1 MIKKV
6 IEIDVDELQALGG
19 LNNLNKAVQETDKQ
33 TASLKTQIREATME
47 LIKAQ
52 EEFGD
57 YSAAALDAAK
67 KVALLKD
74 KVQEAKETSDLY
86 DPGKRFQVATNA
98 IAAGANALQGYQ
110 AALGLVGVEGEGAQE
125 ALLKV
130 QSAMALSQSLSVIAD
145 SGKEFRRLAA
155 EAQKFTIVQKAITA
169 GQWLWNAAQ
178 AANPIGAIV
187 AAVVA
192 LIAAGVALTKY
203 FMDNAEAAKINAA
216 AVEKNKVAL
225 ESQTKT
231 LERNSE
237 QFEKK
242 QKQELAMAKASGA
255 SAEAIRKLE
264 LKLIDEKI
272 AYEKSQRAIA
282 ENTYQKNLNT
292 LASLKAAGAD
302 EEVIKKQQETANESI
317 KQYNKQNQDV
327 RKALDEKKDIQDRHL
342 VEIKTA
348 EVSSAKETAQKRKE
362 QQDKAR
368 QELKDQ
374 QKKDL
379 EEIKKIQQEAVKA
392 NDDVV
397 LSEREKELND
407 NKIKNDAKLA
417 LLRKY
422 GKDTNELE
430 IQIAN
435 EKNDIENKYAEAERA
450 KKKEKQE
457 KDAKDKEEFLAQ
469 FREKEKEYADLQT
482 EAEVEALRSKN
493 EKLLEEQLA
502 ADLLKAEAMGATEEQ
517 LATIRNNYQLRKE
530 ESDTGAAEREK
541 AIAKAK
547 TDALFS
553 IAESGVNMLDSLS
566 KLGLIKGKAAQ
577 AAQKA
582 LTLAQIGRDTAS
594 AISSLVKG
602 SDATGAA
609 AGPAYLPVK
618 IATFASGLVPILAN
632 VAKAKQLLS
641 GSDSGGGGSVSV
653 SAPSAGGAG
662 ISAAPSFNVV
672 GNSGVNQIQ
681 QTLGMQQ
688 QQPIQAYVVANNVT
702 TAQSLD
708 RNIIRNASLG

>member
-1 MIKKV
+1 MITKV
-6 IEIDVDELQALGG
+6 IEIDVDELKALGG
-19 LNNLNKAVQETDKQ
+19 LDNLNKAVQETDKQ

-178 AANPIGAIV
+178 AANPIGAII

-203 FMDNAEAAKINAA
+203 FIDNSEAAKQNSA
-216 AVEKNKVAL
+216 AVEQNRVAL

-237 QFEKK
+237 QFDKK
-242 QKQELAMAKASGA
+242 QKQELAMAKASGM

-302 EEVIKKQQETANESI
+302 EEVIKKQQETASESI
-317 KQYNKQNQDV
+317 KQFNKQNQDV
-327 RKALDEKKDIQDRHL
+327 RKALDEKKDIQNRHL

-348 EVSSAKETAQKRKE
+348 EVSSAKENEKRRKE
-362 QQDKAR
+362 ERDKAR
-368 QELKDQ
+368 QELRDQ

-392 NDDVV
+392 NDDSV
-397 LSEREKELND
+397 LTEREKELND

-422 GKDTNELE
+422 GKDTTELE
-430 IQIAN
+430 LQILN
-435 EKNDIENKYAEAERA
+435 EQNDINLKYDEQERNR
-450 KKKEKQE
+450 KKEQKEKDDKEAQDKKAKDQE
-457 KDAKDKEEFLAQ
+457 KKLEELELNKEFEALTFEEQRAILTERETALIEDKLLSEEQRTKLQEEFAKSREEIDKREAQAKRQNLEVVSNALSMASDILGETTGAGKALAVASTTVST
-469 FREKEKEYADLQT
+469 Y
-482 EAEVEALRSKN
+482 
-493 EKLLEEQLA
+493 LA
-502 ADLLKAEAMGATEEQ
+502 AQQAYTSQLIPGDPSSPVRASIAAGIAVAGGLMNVKKILSVKTPGGKGGGAT
-517 LATIRNNYQLRKE
+517 A
-530 ESDTGAAEREK
+530 
-541 AIAKAK
+541 
-547 TDALFS
+547 
-553 IAESGVNMLDSLS
+553 
-566 KLGLIKGKAAQ
+566 
-577 AAQKA
+577 
-582 LTLAQIGRDTAS
+582 
-594 AISSLVKG
+594 
-602 SDATGAA
+602 
-609 AGPAYLPVK
+609 P
-618 IATFASGLVPILAN
+618 
-632 VAKAKQLLS
+632 
-641 GSDSGGGGSVSV
+641 SGGGGG
-653 SAPSAGGAG
+653 APS
-662 ISAAPSFNVV
+662 APSFNVV
-672 GNSGVNQIQ
+672 GNAGVNQIQ
-681 QTLGMQQ
+681 QTLGRE

-702 TAQSLD
+702 TQQSLD
-708 RNIIRNASLG
+708 RNIVSNASLG

>member
-1 MIKKV
+1 MITKV
-6 IEIDVDELQALGG
+6 IEIDVDELKALGG
-19 LNNLNKAVQETDKQ
+19 LDNLNKAVQQTDKQ

-130 QSAMALSQSLSVIAD
+130 QSAMALSQSLSVISD

-203 FMDNAEAAKINAA
+203 FMDNSAAAKQNSV
-216 AVEKNKVAL
+216 AVEQNRVAL
-225 ESQTKT
+225 ENQTKT

-237 QFEKK
+237 QFDKK
-242 QKQELAMAKASGA
+242 QKQELAMAKASGM

-317 KQYNKQNQDV
+317 KQFNKQNQDV
-327 RKALDEKKDIQDRHL
+327 RKALDEKKDIQNRHL

-348 EVSSAKETAQKRKE
+348 EVSSAKENEKRRKE
-362 QQDKAR
+362 AQDKAR

-374 QKKDL
+374 HKKDL
-379 EEIKKIQQEAVKA
+379 EEIAKIQAEAVKA
-392 NDDVV
+392 NDDSV
-397 LSEREKELND
+397 LTEREKELND
-407 NKIKNDAKLA
+407 LKIKNDAKLA

-422 GKDTNELE
+422 GKDTTELE
-430 IQIAN
+430 IQMMN
-435 EKNDIENKYAEAERA
+435 EKNDIELKYQKIEED
-450 KKKEKQE
+450 KKKEKDE
-457 KDAKDKEEFLAQ
+457 KDAKALEEKKLKDQEKKLEELELNKEFEALSFEEQRAILTERETALIEDKTLSEEQRKELEKQYADA
-469 FREKEKEYADLQT
+469 RIEIAEKEKKA
-482 EAEVEALRSKN
+482 
-493 EKLLEEQLA
+493 KLLMLDAVSGGLSLAASELGESTAAGKAAAVAAATISTYTAIAGQLA
-502 ADLLKAEAMGATEEQ
+502 AFSGVPIPGYAIAQAIVTGATGLLQ
-517 LATIRNNYQLRKE
+517 VKKIL
-530 ESDTGAAEREK
+530 SV
-541 AIAKAK
+541 K
-547 TDALFS
+547 TP
-553 IAESGVNMLDSLS
+553 
-566 KLGLIKGKAAQ
+566 KG
-577 AAQKA
+577 
-582 LTLAQIGRDTAS
+582 G
-594 AISSLVKG
+594 G
-602 SDATGAA
+602 
-609 AGPAYLPVK
+609 
-618 IATFASGLVPILAN
+618 
-632 VAKAKQLLS
+632 
-641 GSDSGGGGSVSV
+641 GGGGSV
-653 SAPSAGGAG
+653 PSNISGGG
-662 ISAAPSFNVV
+662 GTNAAPSFNVV
-672 GNSGVNQIQ
+672 GNAGVNQIAN
-681 QTLGMQQ
+681 TLGGGQP
-688 QQPIQAYVVANNVT
+688 PIQAYVVANNVT
-702 TAQSLD
+702 TQQSLD
-708 RNIIRNASLG
+708 RNIVSNASLG